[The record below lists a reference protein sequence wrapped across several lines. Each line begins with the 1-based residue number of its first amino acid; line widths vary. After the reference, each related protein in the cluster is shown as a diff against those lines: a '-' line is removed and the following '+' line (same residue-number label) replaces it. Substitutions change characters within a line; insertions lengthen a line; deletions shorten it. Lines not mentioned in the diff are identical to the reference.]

1 MKTIGSKI
9 KKLRQVKGMTQ
20 EELARKA
27 DIPYAT
33 LLKIENDNVQ
43 NPTINTLQKLAQ
55 ALEVS
60 VDELL
65 IDLKK
70 DEHKD

>member
-1 MKTIGSKI
+1 MNTIGSKI
-9 KKLRQVKGMTQ
+9 KKLRLEKDMTQ
-20 EELARKA
+20 EELAVKA
-27 DIPYAT
+27 GIPYAT
-33 LLKIENDNVQ
+33 LIKIEGDTVK

-65 IDLKK
+65 IKISNK
-70 DEHKD
+70 

>member
-1 MKTIGSKI
+1 MNTIGSKI
-9 KKLRQVKGMTQ
+9 KRLRLEKDMTQ
-20 EELARKA
+20 EELAVKA
-27 DIPYAT
+27 GIPYAT
-33 LLKIENDNVQ
+33 LIKIEGDTVK

-65 IDLKK
+65 IKISNK
-70 DEHKD
+70 

>member
-1 MKTIGSKI
+1 MNTIGSKI
-9 KKLRQVKGMTQ
+9 KKLRLEKDLTQ

-33 LLKIENDNVQ
+33 LLKIENDTVK

-60 VDELL
+60 VDFL
-65 IDLKK
+65 INLNNKK
-70 DEHKD
+70 NGKI

>member
-1 MKTIGSKI
+1 MNTIGSKI
-9 KKLRQVKGMTQ
+9 KKLRLEKDMTQ

-33 LLKIENDNVQ
+33 LLKIENDTVK

-55 ALEVS
+55 ALGVS
-60 VDELL
+60 VDFL
-65 IDLKK
+65 INLNSKQNGK
-70 DEHKD
+70 I

>member
-1 MKTIGSKI
+1 MNTIGSKI
-9 KKLRQVKGMTQ
+9 KKLRLEKDMTQ

-33 LLKIENDNVQ
+33 LLKIENDTVK

-60 VDELL
+60 VDFL
-65 IDLKK
+65 INLNNKK
-70 DEHKD
+70 NGKI

>member
-1 MKTIGSKI
+1 MNTIGSKI
-9 KKLRQVKGMTQ
+9 KKLRLEKDMTQ
-20 EELARKA
+20 EELAVKA
-27 DIPYAT
+27 GIPYAT
-33 LLKIENDNVQ
+33 LIKIEGGAVK

-65 IDLKK
+65 IKISNK
-70 DEHKD
+70 

>member
-1 MKTIGSKI
+1 MNTIGSKI
-9 KKLRQVKGMTQ
+9 KKLRLEKDMTQ

-33 LLKIENDNVQ
+33 LLKIENDTVK

-55 ALEVS
+55 ALGVS
-60 VDELL
+60 VDFL
-65 IDLKK
+65 INLNSKQNGMI
-70 DEHKD
+70 

>member
-1 MKTIGSKI
+1 MNTIGSKI
-9 KKLRQVKGMTQ
+9 KKLRLEKDMTQ
-20 EELARKA
+20 EELAVKA
-27 DIPYAT
+27 GIPYAT
-33 LLKIENDNVQ
+33 LIKIENDSVK

-65 IDLKK
+65 IKISNK
-70 DEHKD
+70 

>member
-1 MKTIGSKI
+1 MNTIGSKI
-9 KKLRQVKGMTQ
+9 KKLRLEKDMTQ
-20 EELARKA
+20 DELARKA

-33 LLKIENDNVQ
+33 LLKIENDTVK

-60 VDELL
+60 VDFL
-65 IDLKK
+65 INLNNKK
-70 DEHKD
+70 NGKI

>member
-1 MKTIGSKI
+1 MNTIGGKI
-9 KKLRQVKGMTQ
+9 KKLRLEKDMTQ

-33 LLKIENDNVQ
+33 LLKIENDTVK

-60 VDELL
+60 VDFL
-65 IDLKK
+65 INLNNKK
-70 DEHKD
+70 NGKI

>member
-1 MKTIGSKI
+1 MNTIGSKI
-9 KKLRQVKGMTQ
+9 KKLRLEKDMTQ

-27 DIPYAT
+27 NIPYAT
-33 LLKIENDNVQ
+33 LLKIENDTVK

-60 VDELL
+60 VDFL
-65 IDLKK
+65 INLKYK
-70 DEHKD
+70 NNGKK

>member
-1 MKTIGSKI
+1 MNTIGSKI
-9 KKLRQVKGMTQ
+9 KKLRLEKDLTQ
-20 EELARKA
+20 EELAVKA
-27 DIPYAT
+27 GIPYAT
-33 LLKIENDNVQ
+33 LIKIENDSVK

-65 IDLKK
+65 IKIKK
-70 DEHKD
+70 VV

>member
-1 MKTIGSKI
+1 MNTIGSKI
-9 KKLRQVKGMTQ
+9 KKLRLEKEMTQ

-33 LLKIENDNVQ
+33 LLKIENDTVK
-43 NPTINTLQKLAQ
+43 NPTINTLQKLAK

-65 IDLKK
+65 IKISKK
-70 DEHKD
+70 

>member
-1 MKTIGSKI
+1 MNTIGGKI
-9 KKLRQVKGMTQ
+9 KKLRLEKDLTQ

-33 LLKIENDNVQ
+33 LLKIENDTVK

-60 VDELL
+60 VDFL
-65 IDLKK
+65 INLNNKK
-70 DEHKD
+70 NGKI